1 MNLDDKK
8 YIYVRSLL
16 YLAIFIGLHYMF
28 KFFPNVISQIFS
40 GINESVFQHMK
51 VGFYSYLI
59 LSIIEFFVFKK
70 KINDKTK
77 FLFSRVFSMILYP
90 FLIFLFFL
98 FTRVIYPWQ
107 MLFVVEIISAQITVY
122 ISVLALGFIEQ
133 DIKKLEFGKRFK
145 VILLIL
151 LLLLIIE
158 FTAFSFYLPWHDILA
173 NPYA

>member
-1 MNLDDKK
+1 MKLYDKK
-8 YIYVRSLL
+8 YIYLRSLL
-16 YLAIFIGLHYMF
+16 FLAIFIGMHYLF
-28 KFFPNVISQIFS
+28 KFFPNVVTQVFS

-70 KINDKTK
+70 KIADKTK
-77 FLFSRVFSMILYP
+77 FLFSRVFSMVLYP
-90 FLIFLFFL
+90 FLIFVFFL
-98 FTRVIYPWQ
+98 FTRVVYPWQ

-122 ISVLALGFIEQ
+122 ISVLFLSFIEI
-133 DIKKLEFGKRFK
+133 DIAKLEFGKRLKSMLLFFL
-145 VILLIL
+145 VLLIV
-151 LLLLIIE
+151 E